1 MSVFAIS
8 DLHLSLTT
16 NKPMDIF
23 GGNWDNYV
31 EKLKTNWQSIVSP
44 DDTVVIP
51 GDISWAMMLE
61 EAGED
66 LKFIDELNGKKII
79 GKGNHDYWWTSITKM
94 NAFLDKIGV
103 KTVSFLHNNAFLCE
117 DIIICGSRGWMI
129 DDKEAFD
136 RKIQEREAGRLRLS
150 LEAAKKLNKND
161 RSEIIVFLHYPPS
174 HKGAVC
180 IPIVGV
186 LKEYGIRQVYYGH
199 LHGIPKDSV
208 TYMVDD
214 IKTTIISSDFLK
226 FKPLLVK

>member
-16 NKPMDIF
+16 NKPMDVF
-23 GGNWDNYV
+23 GGNWDRYV
-31 EKLKTNWQSIVSP
+31 EKLKENWQNTISP

-51 GDISWAMMLE
+51 GDISWAMTLE
-61 EAGED
+61 EAEED
-66 LKFIDELNGKKII
+66 FKFIEQLNGKKII
-79 GKGNHDYWWTSITKM
+79 GKGNHDYWWNSVTKM
-94 NAFLDKIGV
+94 TAFFEKIGV
-103 KTVSFLHNNAFLCE
+103 KTISLLHNNAFLCE

-150 LEAAKKLNKND
+150 LEAAKKIQNNNQD
-161 RSEIIVFLHYPPS
+161 IYVFLHYPPS
-174 HKGAVC
+174 HRGAVC
-180 IPIVGV
+180 EPIVDV
-186 LKEYGIRQVYYGH
+186 LKEYEIKQVYYGH

-208 TYMVDD
+208 TYMVEN

-226 FKPLLVK
+226 FTPLLIK